1 VGVADIFARELH
13 RCAANIAN
21 RNDPLPL
28 SWPPMK
34 PRDLPR
40 AMPPRLRRR
49 PAGAIDSLPV
59 SLHPVLRRVYAARGI
74 AAPDELALDLR
85 ALLPVSTL
93 DGIGPATALLAGHVE
108 RGSRI
113 LVVGDFDAD
122 GATSTALV
130 LRQLGRLGHAN
141 CGMRVPDRMRHGY
154 GLTPALVAEL
164 ADDRAD
170 LLITVD
176 NGVSAFAGIEAAR
189 ALGIE
194 VLVTD
199 HHLPGSSL
207 PDCDAHVNPNLPSSA
222 FGSRALAGVGVAF
235 YLMASLTREL
245 EQRRGCK
252 LPPVADLLDL
262 VALGTVADVVPL
274 DRNNRILVQ
283 EGLRRARARS
293 ATSGFMALARVAGC
307 RLDELS
313 ARHLGHQIA
322 PRINAAGRIDDMAV
336 GIRCLLTDDPS
347 EALALAGELDRL
359 NRERRELEGRMRE
372 EALAAVRNLRIA
384 EGELPPGLTLFDR
397 GWHAGVVGLVA
408 SRMKDRL
415 HRPVV
420 AFAPASEDELRGSA
434 RSIAGLH
441 VRDVLEAVSTRH
453 PGLIE
458 RFGGHAMAAGLTLRR
473 ASLARFADAFAEE
486 VGRQLT
492 PAQMQNVLE
501 TDGSLAADEIS
512 LETARAIEAGGPW
525 GQAFPEPVFDGE
537 FEVVEARPVGD
548 RHLKLWVRAAPATPP
563 VEAIAF
569 GHFDEPEALR
579 PGAGAQLTLAYRLQS
594 STFGGTPHAELLVEH
609 VAGNQGDVHL
619 ESSGAQRS
627 R

>member
-1 VGVADIFARELH
+1 M
-13 RCAANIAN
+13 N
-21 RNDPLPL
+21 
-28 SWPPMK
+28 

-40 AMPPRLRRR
+40 AVPVTLRRR
-49 PAGAIDSLPV
+49 PAGPAGVLPE
-59 SLHPVLRRVYAARGI
+59 SLHPVLRRGYAARGV
-74 AAPDELALDLR
+74 AAPEDLALDLR
-85 ALLPVSTL
+85 LLLPVSTL
-93 DGIGPATALLAGHVE
+93 DGIGPATELLVAHVE

-130 LRQLGRLGHAN
+130 LRQLARLGHTN
-141 CGMRVPDRMRHGY
+141 CDMRVPDRMRHGY

-164 ADDRAD
+164 EGERAD
-170 LLITVD
+170 LIITVD

-199 HHLPGSSL
+199 HHLPAASL
-207 PDCDAHVNPNLPSSA
+207 PECAAHVNPNLPGA
-222 FGSRALAGVGVAF
+222 KFGSRALAGVGVAF

-245 EQRRGCK
+245 EKRRGTR

-283 EGLRRARARS
+283 EGLRRMRARA
-293 ATSGFMALARVAGC
+293 ATTGFMALARVAGC

-313 ARHLGHQIA
+313 ARQLGYQIA
-322 PRINAAGRIDDMAV
+322 PRLNAAGRIDDMAV
-336 GIRCLLTDDPS
+336 GIRCLLTDDPG
-347 EALALAGELDRL
+347 EALTLAAELDRL
-359 NRERRELEGRMRE
+359 NRERREMEGRMRE

-384 EGELPPGLTLFDR
+384 EGDLPPGLTLFDG
-397 GWHAGVVGLVA
+397 GWHAGIVGLVA

-415 HRPVV
+415 QRPVV

-434 RSIAGLH
+434 RSVAGLH
-441 VRDVLEAVSTRH
+441 VRDVLEAVSSRH

-473 ASLARFADAFAEE
+473 SSLARFADAFADE
-486 VGRQLT
+486 VSRQLS
-492 PAQMQNVLE
+492 PSQMQNVLE
-501 TDGSLAADEIS
+501 TDGMLAVEEIS
-512 LETARAIEAGGPW
+512 LETARAIEEGGPW

-537 FEVVEARPVGD
+537 FDVVDARTVGD
-548 RHLKLWVRAAPATPP
+548 RHLKLWLRAAVATQPI
-563 VEAIAF
+563 EAIAF
-569 GHFDEPEALR
+569 GYFDEPEARR
-579 PGAGAQLTLAYRLQS
+579 PGAGSRLTLAYRLQS
-594 STFGGTPHAELLVEH
+594 SSFGGTPHAELLVEH
-609 VAGNQGDVHL
+609 VAL
-619 ESSGAQRS
+619 PS
-627 R
+627 

>member
-1 VGVADIFARELH
+1 
-13 RCAANIAN
+13 
-21 RNDPLPL
+21 
-28 SWPPMK
+28 
-34 PRDLPR
+34 
-40 AMPPRLRRR
+40 MPATLRRR
-49 PAGAIDSLPV
+49 PTGSIEALPE

-74 AAPDELALDLR
+74 AGPDDLSLELR
-85 ALLPVSTL
+85 SLLPVTTL
-93 DGIGPATALLAGHVE
+93 DGIGPATELLAAHVE

-130 LRQLGRLGHAN
+130 LRQLARLGHAN
-141 CGMRVPDRMRHGY
+141 GGMRVPDRMRHGY

-164 ADDRAD
+164 VDERAD

-189 ALGIE
+189 ALGME

-207 PDCDAHVNPNLPSSA
+207 PDCAAHVNPNLPGSG

-245 EQRRGCK
+245 EQRRGRR
-252 LPPVADLLDL
+252 LPAVADLLDL

-283 EGLRRARARS
+283 EGLRRARARA
-293 ATSGFMALARVAGC
+293 ATTGFMALARVAGC

-322 PRINAAGRIDDMAV
+322 PRLNAAGRIDDMAV
-336 GIRCLLTDDPS
+336 GIRCLLTDDPA
-347 EALALAGELDRL
+347 EALTLAGELDRL

-372 EALAAVRNLRIA
+372 EALAAVRNLRIS
-384 EGELPPGLTLFDR
+384 EGELPPGLTLFDG
-397 GWHAGVVGLVA
+397 GWHPGVVGLVA
-408 SRMKDRL
+408 ARMKDRL

-420 AFAPASEDELRGSA
+420 AFAPATEDELRGSA
-434 RSIAGLH
+434 RSVTGLH
-441 VRDVLEAVSTRH
+441 VRDALEAVSSRH

-458 RFGGHAMAAGLTLRR
+458 RFGGHAMAAGLTLKR
-473 ASLARFADAFAEE
+473 ASLARFADAFADE
-486 VGRQLT
+486 VGRRLS
-492 PAQMQNVLE
+492 PSQMQNVLE
-501 TDGSLAADEIS
+501 TDGALAAHEIT
-512 LETARAIEAGGPW
+512 LETARAIEEGGPW

-537 FEVVEARPVGD
+537 FDVVEARNVGD
-548 RHLKLWVRAAPATPP
+548 RHLKLWLRAAAATQP

-569 GHFDEPEALR
+569 GYFDEPEARR
-579 PGAGAQLTLAYRLQS
+579 PDAGARLSLAYRLQS
-594 STFGGTPHAELLVEH
+594 SSFGGTPHAELLVEH
-609 VAGNQGDVHL
+609 VG
-619 ESSGAQRS
+619 STP
-627 R
+627 